1 MYLPHHLR
9 SGTRHVLPDL
19 EILTNRIVLQVA
31 GGPAPSPH
39 PVLELGKHGRGRHRT
54 PTHRA
59 GRMEGEGGG
68 GGEVLE
74 KGGGD
79 EEEEEE
85 EEEEEGGEE
94 EEEDE
99 GGEEEE

>member
-1 MYLPHHLR
+1 MAVAGIELR
-9 SGTRHVLPDL
+9 RTELVVVHGAAVFGPDRNDFGSQCVEK
-19 EILTNRIVLQVA
+19 EILPPCMCARAKEEVNVL
-31 GGPAPSPH
+31 
-39 PVLELGKHGRGRHRT
+39 
-54 PTHRA
+54 
-59 GRMEGEGGG
+59 RMEGEGGG